1 MFYVNIYDIYSSEDD
16 EIPVIDEVHWDD
28 FKTAMVETF
37 MQFPSVEET
46 DEWIGRENHVLA
58 KNRLAKFGISE
69 YCGLVSVWAVPNEE
83 TYNQY
88 GDYINLEH
96 FSRNWLT
103 KSWPKVENRWP
114 NRYEKQGTFS
124 NGESVYRKVNT
135 EHEN

>member
-1 MFYVNIYDIYSSEDD
+1 MFYVNIYDIYRSEDD
-16 EIPVIDEVHWDD
+16 EEVELNDWHWDD

-46 DEWIGRENHVLA
+46 DEWIGDENHVLA
-58 KNRLAKFGISE
+58 KNGLAKFGISE

-96 FSRNWLT
+96 FSQNWLT

-114 NRYEKQGTFS
+114 NRMVKGGTYS
-124 NGESVYRKVNT
+124 NGISFYRKAT
-135 EHEN
+135 EHG